1 MNQELQEKLFQ
12 KYPKIFRQR
21 NLDKTK
27 TAMCYGIQCP
37 DHWYDLIDIL
47 CSQIEKYTE
56 RKEIVC
62 EAMQVKEKFGGLRFY
77 AAETDDYI
85 DGLIAMSESLSYKI
99 KE

>member
-21 NLDKTK
+21 NLDKTE
-27 TAMCYGIQCP
+27 TAMYYGIQCP
-37 DHWYDLIDIL
+37 DRWYDIIDTL
-47 CSQIEKYTE
+47 CSQIEKHTE
-56 RKEIVC
+56 RKDIVC

-85 DGLIAMSESLSYKI
+85 NGLIAMSESLSFKI

>member
-21 NLDKTK
+21 SLDKTMS
-27 TAMCYGIQCP
+27 AMCYGIQCP
-37 DHWYDLIDIL
+37 DRWHDLIDTL
-47 CSQIEKYTE
+47 CSQIEKYSE
-56 RKEIVC
+56 RKGIVC
-62 EAMQVKEKFGGLRFY
+62 EAMQIKEKFGGLRFY